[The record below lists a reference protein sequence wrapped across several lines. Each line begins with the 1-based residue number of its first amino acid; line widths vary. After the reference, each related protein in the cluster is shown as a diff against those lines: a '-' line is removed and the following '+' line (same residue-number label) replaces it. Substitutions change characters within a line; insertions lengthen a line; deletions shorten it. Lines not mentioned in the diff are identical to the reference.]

1 MKILVNKS
9 FVVLEGKELVPY
21 YMNQNYELDNKTA
34 KNFIEKGYAT
44 EVAPK
49 QKSVEKNVDVVEE
62 KVEPKKPTTRKK
74 NTKEK

>member
-1 MKILVNKS
+1 MKILINKS

-21 YMNQNYELDNKTA
+21 YMNHEYELNNETA
-34 KNFIEKGYAT
+34 KKYIEKGYAT

-49 QKSVEKNVDVVEE
+49 QKKVEKNKEVVEE
-62 KVEPKKPTTRKK
+62 KVEPKKTSIRKK